1 MTFNS
6 IVKERQQPLIEN
18 YLVNPQA
25 AWITDVAVIE
35 GKNLSDPFHTSVLIN
50 DELKVDFPVGVHRA
64 VGGDHDFP
72 NSGDLLCAA
81 LASCFETALR
91 LIANRLQIV
100 LYKTKVRAT
109 ANVDVRGTLRVDVHV
124 PVCFQTM
131 GLEVEITLSN
141 TVKEELANKLIKATE
156 QSCIVLQTLIKGTPV
171 SVEAKILYCDV
182 NSFADES
189 AASDESFHNEK

>member
-1 MTFNS
+1 MISTS
-6 IVKERQQPLIEN
+6 IVKERQQPLNEN
-18 YLVNPQA
+18 YTKNPGE

-35 GKNLSDPFHTSVLIN
+35 GKNLGDPFHTSVCIN
-50 DELKVDFPVGVHRA
+50 EELKVDFPVGIHRA
-64 VGGDHDFP
+64 VGGYHDFP

-100 LYKTKVRAT
+100 LYKTVVRAT
-109 ANVDVRGTLRVDVHV
+109 ANVDVRGTLRVDANV

-131 GLEVEITLSN
+131 GLKVEVTLNNS
-141 TVKEELANKLIKATE
+141 VKEEMANKLIKATE

-171 SVEAKILYCDV
+171 LVDAKILYSE
-182 NSFADES
+182 NTS
-189 AASDESFHNEK
+189 NN

>member
-1 MTFNS
+1 MIYNS
-6 IVKERQQPLIEN
+6 IVKERQQPLNEN
-18 YLVNPQA
+18 YIKDPKS

-35 GKNLSDPFHTSVLIN
+35 GKNLTDPFHTSVCIN
-50 DELKVDFPVGVHRA
+50 DELKVDFPIGVHRA
-64 VGGDHDFP
+64 VGGHHDFP

-109 ANVDVRGTLRVDVHV
+109 ADVDVRGTLRVDLNV

-131 GLEVEITLSN
+131 GLEIEITLNNS
-141 TVKEELANKLIKATE
+141 VKEEMANKLIKATE
-156 QSCIVLQTLIKGTPV
+156 QSCIVLQTLLKGTPV
-171 SVEAKILYCDV
+171 HVDAKILYYDSTPV
-182 NSFADES
+182 S
-189 AASDESFHNEK
+189 